1 MEKSERKVP
10 FIYVGESI
18 RHVLKKYNVYTN
30 GIPYDNLEIKN
41 LLKECPK
48 LEKLFI
54 PVHILNEWEKKV
66 NQDGSLEQFYQKAVT
81 EYFTKKK

>member
-1 MEKSERKVP
+1 MDKSERKIP
-10 FIYVGESI
+10 YIYVGETI

-41 LLKECPK
+41 LIQECPK

-54 PVHILNEWEKKV
+54 PVHELNEWEKKV
-66 NQDGSLEQFYQKAVT
+66 KQDDSLEQFYRKAVMD
-81 EYFTKKK
+81 YFTKNR